1 MAASE
6 TSSMDAQARNMALY
20 HTLAAGK
27 SHFGKAVVWV
37 QLTMEFTATWF
48 LVFAMMIFEQ
58 IAFRGWMDR
67 AVHIKD

>member
-1 MAASE
+1 
-6 TSSMDAQARNMALY
+6 MALY

-27 SHFGKAVVWV
+27 SPFGKAAVWI

-58 IAFRGWMDR
+58 ITFRGWMDH